1 MVEVEP
7 VAKQAPAEINR
18 RYFLMALFKVLRHL
32 VVLLDRGQT
41 KNVLYCRALM

>member
-32 VVLLDRGQT
+32 VVLLDLGKPRMC
-41 KNVLYCRALM
+41 LIAAR